1 MSCCCIFDTK
11 ETSIDNTE
19 PNIRTP
25 IIIFGYEEILP
36 YMNIKCLICN
46 EKVCDILVYCY
57 SCKSSL
63 GHEYCV
69 KTLINCRGCNK
80 DISKFSR
87 V

>member
-11 ETSIDNTE
+11 ETSIDNTK

-57 SCKSSL
+57 SCKIPNVLSKYLSR
-63 GHEYCV
+63 GRRS
-69 KTLINCRGCNK
+69 TLTN
-80 DISKFSR
+80 
-87 V
+87 